1 MTDAT
6 LALAG
11 DAIVTQRLR
20 TRADPGLD
28 RLVETIRGA
37 DAAVTN
43 LEVLLTDGDGIPAAR
58 SGGTYMDA
66 PSWVADEL
74 SWMGF
79 DLLAAATNHAGDLS
93 IPGMELTMRAL
104 DGRAIPYAG
113 LGESLAAARAPA
125 YTERPCGRVGLVAA
139 TTSFVPGTE
148 AGHQRPDAPGRPGVS
163 PLRLETTYEVPAETY
178 DLVAGL
184 AADIGLEDPRERYR
198 DLGFPVDGDDSE
210 GFHFPNLRGADVVFE
225 EAEDFGIRR
234 EVNGEDATAIL
245 ARIEAATRQADLV
258 VASLHV
264 HEGAEGHR
272 NDHSVPAFLERFAR
286 DCVDAGADVVFSH
299 GPHLVRG
306 IELHEGAPVLYSLGN
321 LAMQNETIPTQ
332 PTDLYDRYDLDD
344 DALPA
349 DLYDARTEREGERI
363 GFLADE
369 WFWLS
374 VVPVCRFED
383 GEIERIDLHPIDL
396 GFEEPRSGRG
406 YPRYADAE
414 TGERIV
420 ERLSALSEPY
430 DTDVLYEEG
439 RGRVRIS

>member
-125 YTERPCGRVGLVAA
+125 YTELPCGRVGLVAA

-184 AADIGLEDPRERYR
+184 AADIGLEGPRERYR

-286 DCVDAGADVVFSH
+286 DCVDAGADVVFGH

>member
-20 TRADPGLD
+20 TRADSGLD

-37 DAAVTN
+37 DAAVAN

-74 SWMGF
+74 VWMGF

-93 IPGMELTMRAL
+93 LPGMELTMRAL
-104 DGRAIPYAG
+104 DERAIPYAG
-113 LGESLAAARAPA
+113 LGATLAAARAPTYA
-125 YTERPCGRVGLVAA
+125 ERPCGRVGLVAA
-139 TTSFVPGTE
+139 ATSFVPGTE
-148 AGHQRPDAPGRPGVS
+148 AGHQRPDLGGRPGVS
-163 PLRLETTYEVPAETY
+163 PLRLETAYEIPAETF
-178 DLVAGL
+178 DLVTDL
-184 AADIGLEDPRERYR
+184 ASDLGLEAPRERYR
-198 DLGFPVDGDDSE
+198 DLGFPVDGDGSD
-210 GFHFPNLRGADVVFE
+210 GFHFPNLRGKDVVFE
-225 EAEDFGIRR
+225 EADDFGIRR
-234 EVNGEDATAIL
+234 EVNEEDRDAVL
-245 ARIEAATRQADLV
+245 ARVEAANRQADLV

-272 NDHSVPAFLERFAR
+272 NDHSVPAFLERFAH
-286 DCVDAGADVVFSH
+286 DCVDAGADVVFGH
-299 GPHLVRG
+299 GPHVVRG
-306 IELHEGAPVLYSLGN
+306 IELYDGAPICYSLGN

-332 PTDLYDRYDLDD
+332 PAELYDRYDLSH

-349 DLYDARTEREGERI
+349 DLYDARTEGDGERI

-374 VVPVCRFED
+374 VVPICRFEG
-383 GEIERIDLHPIDL
+383 GEVERIDLHPIDL

-420 ERLSALSEPY
+420 ERLSELSAPY
-430 DTDVLYEEG
+430 GTEVGFEDW
-439 RGRVRIS
+439 RGTIRIS

>member
-20 TRADPGLD
+20 TREDPGLD

-37 DAAVTN
+37 DAAVAN
-43 LEVLLTDGDGIPAAR
+43 LEVLLTDGGGIPSAR

-74 SWMGF
+74 AWMGF

-93 IPGMELTMRAL
+93 LPGMVLTMRAL
-104 DGRAIPYAG
+104 DERAIPYAG
-113 LGESLAAARAPA
+113 LGETLAEARAPA
-125 YTERPCGRVGLVAA
+125 YTERPCGRVALVAA

-148 AGHQRPDAPGRPGVS
+148 AGHQRPDSPGRPGVS
-163 PLRLETTYEVPAETY
+163 PLGLETAYEVPSETF
-178 DLVAGL
+178 DLVTGL
-184 AADIGLEDPRERYR
+184 AADIGLEEPRERYR
-198 DLGFPVDGDDSE
+198 DLGFPVDGDGSE

-234 EVNGEDATAIL
+234 GVNGEDAAAVL
-245 ARIEAATRQADLV
+245 ARIEAAERQADLV

-272 NDHSVPAFLERFAR
+272 NDHSVPGFLERFAR
-286 DCVDAGADVVFSH
+286 ECVDAGADVVFGH
-299 GPHLVRG
+299 GPHVIRG
-306 IELHEGAPVLYSLGN
+306 IDLHDGVPICYSLGN

-332 PTDLYDRYDLDD
+332 PAELYDRYDLAH

-349 DLYDARTEREGERI
+349 DLYDARTERDGERI

-369 WFWLS
+369 WFWLGA
-374 VVPVCRFED
+374 VPVCRFEG
-383 GEIERIDLHPIDL
+383 GEIEGIDLHPIDL

-406 YPRYADAE
+406 YPRYADDE
-414 TGERIV
+414 TGQRVV
-420 ERLSALSEPY
+420 ERLSELSAPY
-430 DTDVLYEEG
+430 GTEIGFEDG
-439 RGRVRIS
+439 RGTVRIS

>member
-1 MTDAT
+1 MTAAT

-28 RLVETIRGA
+28 RLTETIRGA

-43 LEVLLTDGDGIPAAR
+43 LEVLLTDGEGIPAAR

-66 PSWVADEL
+66 PSWAADEL
-74 SWMGF
+74 VWMGF

-93 IPGMELTMRAL
+93 LPGMELTMRAL
-104 DGRAIPYAG
+104 DERAIPYAG
-113 LGESLAAARAPA
+113 LGETLADARTPA
-125 YTERPCGRVGLVAA
+125 YAERPCGRIGLVAA

-163 PLRLETTYEVPAETY
+163 PLRLETAYEVPTEAF
-178 DLVAGL
+178 DLVTGL
-184 AADIGLEDPRERYR
+184 ASDIGLEGPRERYR
-198 DLGFPVDGDDSE
+198 DLGFPVDGDDSD
-210 GFHFPNLRGADVVFE
+210 GFHFPNLRGADIVFE
-225 EAEDFGIRR
+225 EAEGYGIRR
-234 EVNGEDATAIL
+234 EVNGEDAAAIL
-245 ARIEAATRQADLV
+245 ARIGEADRQADLV

-272 NDHSVPAFLERFAR
+272 NDHSVPSFLERFAR
-286 DCVDAGADVVFSH
+286 DCVDAGADVVFGH
-299 GPHLVRG
+299 GPHVIRG
-306 IELHEGAPVLYSLGN
+306 IDLYDGAPICYSLGN

-332 PTDLYDRYDLDD
+332 PAALYDRYDLGDG
-344 DALPA
+344 ALPA
-349 DLYDARTEREGERI
+349 ELYDARTEREGDRI

-374 VVPVCRFED
+374 VVPVCRFEG
-383 GEIERIDLHPIDL
+383 GEIERIELHPIDL
-396 GFEEPRSGRG
+396 GFDEPRPGRG

-414 TGERIV
+414 TGERIL
-420 ERLSALSEPY
+420 ERLSELSAPY
-430 DTDVLYEEG
+430 GTEVGFEAG
-439 RGRVRIS
+439 RGTVRIS

>member
-286 DCVDAGADVVFSH
+286 DCVDAGADVVFGH

>member
-184 AADIGLEDPRERYR
+184 AADIGLEGPRERYR

-286 DCVDAGADVVFSH
+286 DCVDAGADVVFGH